1 MAPERD
7 PPILQAI
14 LVELAKELLETI
26 VLTLQ
31 NLILAE
37 LTKKAK
43 KNELQLILPELERL
57 QNETRKS
64 VKEE

>member
-1 MAPERD
+1 
-7 PPILQAI
+7 